1 MKKNILIKM
10 LSACLLC
17 ISCTQ
22 QRTDSN
28 KVIDLSFRKV
38 EDTIPNHILD
48 MSIKHVEYIPLELTE
63 QSEIADIIDICLTNQ
78 YIFIISTKSSS
89 GVLQFD
95 RKGNFVR
102 AIAPRGTA
110 PGEVQIP
117 QTIYTDSKEEKLYIS
132 EFFSVSIFNMKG
144 EFIEKK
150 EIKRPYSYQYLI
162 NDNISAEVGREYV
175 PFATPNMFTLGVFEY
190 ETGDT
195 IALHLPYNHPN
206 IPMDIMG
213 IKQVYCSRS
222 TDGLLV
228 NYCGTDTIFN
238 LTESGIIPAY
248 HLDLQNSEIARVDAL
263 KIRNEEG
270 IGDNDFQLWDFGE
283 INEYFFY
290 RAIQNG
296 EIHIYLYDKKQEKT
310 YMNRSDYNPNDLI
323 GLNWRMTTA
332 GIPISKS
339 ELPFAPYK
347 VWPIKKIA
355 LQYYTVPEIQYLK
368 EQVQFKEEMLN
379 SIKEESNPILIFYHL
394 K

>member
-150 EIKRPYSYQYLI
+150 RNQTSLLLSISNKRQYI
-162 NDNISAEVGREYV
+162 CRSWKRIRT
-175 PFATPNMFTLGVFEY
+175 FCHTK
-190 ETGDT
+190 
-195 IALHLPYNHPN
+195 H
-206 IPMDIMG
+206 
-213 IKQVYCSRS
+213 VYTRC
-222 TDGLLV
+222 
-228 NYCGTDTIFN
+228 F
-238 LTESGIIPAY
+238 
-248 HLDLQNSEIARVDAL
+248 
-263 KIRNEEG
+263 
-270 IGDNDFQLWDFGE
+270 
-283 INEYFFY
+283 
-290 RAIQNG
+290 
-296 EIHIYLYDKKQEKT
+296 
-310 YMNRSDYNPNDLI
+310 
-323 GLNWRMTTA
+323 
-332 GIPISKS
+332 
-339 ELPFAPYK
+339 
-347 VWPIKKIA
+347 
-355 LQYYTVPEIQYLK
+355 
-368 EQVQFKEEMLN
+368 
-379 SIKEESNPILIFYHL
+379 
-394 K
+394 